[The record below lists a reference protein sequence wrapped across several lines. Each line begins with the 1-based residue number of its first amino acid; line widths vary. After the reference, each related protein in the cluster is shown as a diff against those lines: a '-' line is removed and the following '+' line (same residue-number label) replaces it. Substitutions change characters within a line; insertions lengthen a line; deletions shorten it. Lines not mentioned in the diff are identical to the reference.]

1 MPGQKRQKLP
11 PGVATPAAPVIS
23 LSAQALDL
31 LMPMHLRLAADGLI
45 EGFGPTLA
53 KVIPPARLTGR
64 SFFATFALKRPA
76 GMLRMA
82 DLMAR
87 AGQRLNL
94 TYADAD
100 GPRGFRGLALP
111 MGEGGL
117 LLNLS
122 LGIGV
127 TDAVRSFGL
136 NVGDF
141 SPTDLTIEMLYLVEA
156 KNAVMAELD
165 DLNLRLQQAKLRAER
180 QALTDTLTGLKNRRA
195 LDAAIAGQT
204 SASLPFAMMH
214 LDLDFFKQ
222 VNDLYGHAAGD
233 HVLRAVGQILTDE
246 TRAGDTV
253 ARVGGDE
260 FVLVFPGMTD
270 ESVAERFARRIIDR
284 VTQPIRFDGVECRI
298 SASIGVTMSLSYRQP
313 DAVKMSADA
322 DEALYA
328 SKRGGRGRVE
338 FHRRT
343 GDSLGPEQ
351 KTA

>member
-1 MPGQKRQKLP
+1 MPEKIGKSAR
-11 PGVATPAAPVIS
+11 PGSEPPAALPIS
-23 LSAQALDL
+23 LSPQALDL
-31 LMPMHLRLAADGLI
+31 LMPMYLRLAADGRI
-45 EGFGPTLA
+45 DGFGPTLA

-64 SFFATFALKRPA
+64 NFFATFSLKRPA
-76 GMLRMA
+76 GVLRMA

-94 TYADAD
+94 TYTDAD

-111 MGEGGL
+111 MGGGGL

-156 KNAVMAELD
+156 KNAVMSELD
-165 DLNLRLQQAKLRAER
+165 DLNLRLQEAKVRAER

-204 SASLPFAMMH
+204 SGSGPFALMH
-214 LDLDFFKQ
+214 LDLDYFKQ
-222 VNDLYGHAAGD
+222 VNDLHGHAAGD
-233 HVLRAVGQILTDE
+233 HVLRSVGQVLTDE
-246 TRAGDTV
+246 TRDGDVV

-260 FVLVFPGMTD
+260 FVLLFPGMTD
-270 ESVAERFARRIIDR
+270 VAVAERIARRIIDR
-284 VTQPIRFDGVECRI
+284 VTQPIRFDEVECRI
-298 SASIGVTMSLSYRQP
+298 SASIGVAMSVSYPHP
-313 DAVKMSADA
+313 DADRMAADA

-338 FHRRT
+338 FHRRA
-343 GDSLGPEQ
+343 GDGPVPEQ
-351 KTA
+351 RTA

>member
-1 MPGQKRQKLP
+1 MPDATEMVQPRVP
-11 PGVATPAAPVIS
+11 APGSIS
-23 LSAQALDL
+23 LSPQALDR
-31 LMPMHLRLAADGLI
+31 LMPLHLRLAADGGI

-53 KVIPPARLTGR
+53 KLIPPERLTGR
-64 SFFATFALKRPA
+64 NFFATFALKRP
-76 GMLRMA
+76 GGLLRIA
-82 DLMAR
+82 DLLAQ
-87 AGQRLNL
+87 AGQRLHL
-94 TYADAD
+94 TYDDAD

-111 MGEGGL
+111 MGGGGL

-136 NVGDF
+136 NVADF

-165 DLNLRLQQAKLRAER
+165 KLNLRLQEAKTRAER
-180 QALTDTLTGLKNRRA
+180 EALTDTLTGLNNRRA
-195 LDAAIAGQT
+195 LNGAIGALISG
-204 SASLPFAMMH
+204 AVPFGLMH

-222 VNDLYGHAAGD
+222 VNDLHGHAAGD
-233 HVLRAVGQILTDE
+233 HVLRLVALVLDDA
-246 TRAGDTV
+246 TRLGDTA

-260 FVLVFPGMTD
+260 FVLLLPGMTD
-270 ESVAERFARRIIDR
+270 EAALAQVARRIIDR
-284 VTQPIRFDGVECRI
+284 ISQPIRHETVECRI
-298 SASIGVTMSLSYRQP
+298 SASIGVAMSVAYPQP
-313 DAVKMSADA
+313 DAVQMSADA

-343 GDSLGPEQ
+343 SDSLVAEPES
-351 KTA
+351 A